1 VRVWYA
7 TLLKTK
13 KKNEKSIENKSKF
26 YSEVNYKNG
35 HISKKY
41 FRYCH
46 KNFHTSFIDM
56 PKTQNLIFPH
66 LDPFSE
72 PWSHMWMKARKCF
85 IFYSK
90 NFSKYFDFKEINWS
104 LFNSYVKQYDSTINE
119 AILETYSIK
128 REMYYAWK
136 CLFICQLPAI
146 GKGQIHLSIYR
157 CQVVFTRD
165 NWWLMDV
172 YFLWTLHMQ
181 Y

>member
-1 VRVWYA
+1 MRVWYA

-90 NFSKYFDFKEINWS
+90 YFDFKENNWS

-128 REMYYAWK
+128 REMYHARKFFNYLFANYRQLVK
-136 CLFICQLPAI
+136 VKYICLYI
-146 GKGQIHLSIYR
+146 GARSYSHVII
-157 CQVVFTRD
+157 D
-165 NWWLMDV
+165 D
-172 YFLWTLHMQ
+172 
-181 Y
+181 